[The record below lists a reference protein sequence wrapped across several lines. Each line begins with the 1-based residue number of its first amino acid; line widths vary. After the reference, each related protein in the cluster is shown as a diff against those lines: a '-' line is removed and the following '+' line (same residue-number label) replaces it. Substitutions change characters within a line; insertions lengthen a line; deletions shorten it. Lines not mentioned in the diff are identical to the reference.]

1 MNACFVSAIE
11 DVVKQTSKDIVYVFI
26 DGLQILVDVM
36 EAEIATKIDIS
47 TLGYKLVG
55 QETDIEKA
63 VHNQIANQIQKIAG
77 VMNILPI
84 NNFRDCPEITNMYS
98 LISYEL
104 DNALAITELLNTVT
118 DRNKVAQYID
128 SSLQSSEQELVNLL
142 KGYISDLRVIVQEM

>member
-55 QETDIEKA
+55 QETAIEKA

-84 NNFRDCPEITNMYS
+84 NNFRDCPEITNMYN

>member
-55 QETDIEKA
+55 QETAIEKV

-84 NNFRDCPEITNMYS
+84 NNFRDCPEITNMYN
-98 LISYEL
+98 LISSEL
-104 DNALAITELLNTVT
+104 DNVLAITELLNTVT